1 MILWRTFL
9 IRRYKINLNPYRDIV
24 SKISPTDFEEYCIKI
39 LTAYAECEN
48 LKDFSITHN
57 EKIKTAD
64 GEYQID
70 IYAEFV
76 AISVKFKVL
85 VECKRYSRP
94 VEREKV
100 VLLSDKVRSV
110 GANKGVLISTSGFQS
125 GTVEYAKIHGIS
137 LIQIF
142 DKHIMHIQASASS
155 TIDTKRLEFINQS
168 PPYYAYQWG
177 VMMSDF
183 PDKKIYP
190 TTRMDMELKE
200 RINEHYE

>member
-1 MILWRTFL
+1 
-9 IRRYKINLNPYRDIV
+9 LNPYRDIV
-24 SKISPTDFEEYCIKI
+24 SEISPTEFEEYCLKI
-39 LTAYAECEN
+39 LTAYAESEK
-48 LKDFSITHN
+48 LKDFSITQN
-57 EKIKTAD
+57 EKIKAAD

-76 AISVKFKVL
+76 AISAKFKVI

-94 VEREKV
+94 IEREKV
-100 VLLSDKVRSV
+100 ALLADKVRSI

-125 GTVEYAKIHGIS
+125 GAVEYAKVHGIS

-155 TIDTKRLEFINQS
+155 KIDSRRLEFIKYS
-168 PPYYAYQWG
+168 SPYYAYQWG
-177 VMMSDF
+177 VTISDF

-190 TTRMDMELKE
+190 TARMDMELNE
-200 RINEHYE
+200 RISGYYE